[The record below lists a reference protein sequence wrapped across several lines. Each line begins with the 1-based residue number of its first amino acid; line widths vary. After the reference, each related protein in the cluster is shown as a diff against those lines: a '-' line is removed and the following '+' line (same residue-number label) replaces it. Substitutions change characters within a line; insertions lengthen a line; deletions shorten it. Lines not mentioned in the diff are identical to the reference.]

1 VAASALRHQSD
12 NLPIELTSFVGRRRE
27 LAQARRLLVEARLV
41 TLTGVGGVGK
51 TRLALRLADE
61 VRRTFQHGVRLV
73 ELAEVEEP
81 ESLVEKVGSVLGVDS
96 APGEDPLV
104 ALRGFVAD
112 RRLLLVLD
120 NCEHLVEACAVLV
133 GALLSSSEGLRVLCT
148 SRQPLG
154 IAGEHTFAVPSLDV
168 PEPARRLP
176 ASALDQYDAVSLFV
190 ARATAIL
197 PNFSITEDNA
207 PAVVRLC
214 QQLDGIPLA
223 IELAAA
229 RLRAFSVQQ
238 ILERLGDRYRL
249 LTAGNRIALPRQRTL
264 RALVDWSFG
273 LCSPAECTL
282 WARLSVFSGGF
293 DLESAEA
300 VCSGDGVP
308 ADEVFDLLAG
318 LVDKSVVVRGDVRGR
333 VRYRMLETIRQYGR
347 DRLIESRDE
356 ETLRRRHRDWFALLA
371 EQAEAGWLGPQQV
384 AFTERTD
391 VENANLRLALEF
403 CLAEPGDGQTALRL
417 AASLCNYRRACGSLS
432 EGRRWLDRV
441 LARAPEPTPARAKAL
456 WVQAWLVLLQ
466 GDLDTG
472 RSLLAE
478 CRTVAER
485 VDDRSALAHVTQ
497 FTGLAEVFAGRF
509 EAGMAL
515 LGEAMLRYAELD
527 DSDAATLVFG
537 QLTMARCFAVDEQA
551 PEAVRVCLQYVDPVD
566 SPEPYAYVL
575 WYQAI
580 LRFRL
585 GRVAEATASVD
596 RALRVRPVPRDT
608 WLVALCLETLAW
620 CTSVDGAPARA
631 ATLLGAAEATRR
643 SMGSALAG
651 LPYLAVPHEE
661 CVLRIRRR
669 LGDGDYED
677 AYVAGVELGPDAAVE
692 FARGGAP
699 ASHRAGPVTPDD
711 DPLTRRE
718 REIADLVARGMSN
731 KEIAATLVIAQRTA
745 ETHVEHILSKLG
757 FNRRAQ
763 IAVWAA
769 GRRDHDPPATR

>member
-1 VAASALRHQSD
+1 LRHQSD

-27 LAQARRLLVEARLV
+27 MAEARHLLAGARLV

-51 TRLALRLADE
+51 TRLALRVAGEL
-61 VRRTFQHGVRLV
+61 RRTFKHGVRLV
-73 ELAEVEEP
+73 ELAEVDEP
-81 ESLVEKVGSVLGVDS
+81 ESLVEKLGSVLGVDS
-96 APGEDPLV
+96 VPGENPLV
-104 ALRGFVAD
+104 ALRRFVAD
-112 RRLLLVLD
+112 LHLLLVLD

-133 GALLSSSEGLRVLCT
+133 GRLLSSSEGLRVLCT

-154 IAGEHTFAVPSLDV
+154 IAGEHTFAVPSLAV
-168 PEPARRLP
+168 PESSRLLP
-176 ASALDQYDAVSLFV
+176 ASMLDQYDAVSLFV

-264 RALVDWSFG
+264 RALVDWSFS

-282 WARLSVFSGGF
+282 WARLSVFAGGF
-293 DLESAEA
+293 DLESVEA
-300 VCSGDGVP
+300 VCSGEGVP

-318 LVDKSVVVRGDVRGR
+318 LVDKSVVVRGEARGR

-356 ETLRRRHRDWFALLA
+356 EALRGRHRDWFALLA
-371 EQAEAGWLGPQQV
+371 EQAEAGWLGPEQV
-384 AFTERTD
+384 AFAERIE

-403 CLAEPGDGQTALRL
+403 CLAEPDDEQTALRL
-417 AASLCNYRRACGSLS
+417 AASLCNYRRACGSLA

-441 LARAPEPTPARAKAL
+441 LAKAPEPTPARAKAL
-456 WVQAWLVLLQ
+456 WVLAWLVLLQ
-466 GDLDTG
+466 GDIDTG

-478 CRTVAER
+478 CRALAER
-485 VDDRSALAHVTQ
+485 IDDASALAYVTQ
-497 FTGLAEVFAGRF
+497 FTGLAEVLEGRF

-515 LGEAMLRYAELD
+515 LGEAMLWHTERGDHNAG
-527 DSDAATLVFG
+527 TLAFG
-537 QLTMARCFAVDEQA
+537 QLTMARCFAADEAA
-551 PEAVRVCLQYVDPVD
+551 PEAVRVCFQYVNPVD

-580 LRFRL
+580 LWFRL
-585 GRVAEATASVD
+585 GRFAEATGSVA
-596 RALRVRPVPRDT
+596 RALRVRPVPRDN
-608 WLVALCLETLAW
+608 WLVGLCLETLAW
-620 CTSVDGAPARA
+620 CAAAEGEPVRA

-643 SMGSALAG
+643 SMGSAIAG

-661 CVLRIRRR
+661 CVLRIRQR
-669 LGDGDYED
+669 LADGDYDD
-677 AYVAGVELGPDAAVE
+677 AYLAGVELGPDGAVE

-699 ASHRAGPVTPDD
+699 APHRAVPVHHGD

-718 REIADLVARGMSN
+718 REIADLVAKGMSN
-731 KEIAATLVIAQRTA
+731 KEIAAALVIAQRTA

-763 IAVWAA
+763 IAVWSAA
-769 GRRDHDPPATR
+769 RRSRHGDPPETS